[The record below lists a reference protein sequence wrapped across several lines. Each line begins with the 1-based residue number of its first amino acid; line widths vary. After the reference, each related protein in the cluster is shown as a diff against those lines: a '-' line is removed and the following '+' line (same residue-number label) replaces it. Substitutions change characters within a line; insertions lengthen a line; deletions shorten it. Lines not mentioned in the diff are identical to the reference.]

1 MNDAPDAS
9 RSAALRS
16 NASDALRSDA
26 AAAPR
31 RQFLLERI
39 IEASAR
45 NGFLVIVLTVL
56 GIGGGLWAL
65 NQTALD
71 AIPDLS
77 DVQVIVYT
85 QWEGRSP
92 DLIEDQ
98 ITYPISSRFIAA
110 PKVKFVRGESM
121 FGKSFVYVIFQDGTD
136 IYWARS
142 RVMEYL
148 SAVRGMLPEG
158 VNPMIG
164 PDATGVGWV
173 YEYALVDK
181 TGKHNLAELR
191 SFQDWH
197 LRYALESVKGVS
209 EVAVV
214 GGFVKQYQVDLD
226 PNKLLAYGIPISEVV
241 NKIRMSNGDVGG
253 KIFEVGSTEY
263 YVRGRGYIKSVADI
277 EDIPLKSA
285 KGTPVFVKNVGTVHL
300 GSDLRRGVA
309 ELNGEGEVVGGIVV
323 MRYGEN
329 ALRVIDGIKRKLEEI
344 KSSLPEGVEV
354 VATYDRSQLIKRSI
368 ATLREKLIEES
379 IVVALVCLV
388 FLWHIRSALVAIITL
403 PIAILLSFLPM
414 FQMQL
419 TSNIMSL
426 GGIAIAIG
434 AMVDSA
440 IIMVENAHK
449 YLEHFR
455 DENGRD
461 PTNAERIE
469 VIINAAKSVG
479 RPLFFALLVITA
491 SFIPVFSLEAQEGR
505 LFKPLAF
512 TKTFS
517 MFFAAL
523 LGVTLVPVLMIIFV
537 RGRITPEKT
546 NPINRLLIWL
556 YQPFVHFVLRFRW
569 LTILTALAIMAATIY
584 PFNKLGKEFMPP
596 LNEGDILYMP
606 TAVAG
611 ISVSEATKIL
621 QIQDRMLREF
631 PEVESVF
638 GKAGESETSTDP
650 APLSMIETVV
660 KLKPPEQ
667 WRPGMTWEKLLAEM
681 NEKIKT
687 PGMANI
693 FWMPIQTRTE
703 MLTTGFRS
711 ILGIKVFGPD
721 LAKIQDVG
729 VQIEKALSDFPGTR
743 SVFAER
749 TTGGYF
755 LDFTPDRKVAARY
768 GLTVGDVNDIVET
781 AIGGKT
787 IAMTVEGRERY
798 PISVR
803 YARDFRED
811 LDALKRVLVPVPMEG
826 PMSEAP
832 SRGAS
837 GGQGM
842 NAPARSGSSAPA
854 LTQIPISML
863 ADISYKT
870 GPPSIRNENGQLVGF
885 VFVDITGDDIQG
897 YVNAAAERI
906 KERVQFPPGYYI
918 QWAGQ
923 FEYLKS
929 AEERLKVVVPFTL
942 LIIFVLIYM
951 NTKSTV
957 KTFIVLL
964 AVPFSLV
971 GAFWFLYLLHYNMSV
986 AVWVGLIALAGLDA
1000 ETGVVMLL
1008 YLDHAWEKFRDA
1020 GRMNTMGDLQA
1031 AVIEGAVQ
1039 RIRPKIMTICAILFG
1054 LLPIMWSPTT
1064 QSGADVMKRI
1074 AAPMIGGVVTSG
1086 ILELLIYPVIFL
1098 MWRRRHL
1105 PITTRDSMNV
1115 TEAVVSGSGGTPTA
1129 PSTPEV
1135 SAKRSGGRMVLLGAM
1150 ILVALGAGGYFAW
1163 QKFGPLRTGGPITG
1177 TAFAT
1182 QTVNGL
1188 TVTLIH
1194 PKGQLIYAENDFL
1207 IEFREVGG
1215 ALVDVGTVTF
1225 VLDMNMPGMVMHNSA
1240 TVKPTRTPGQYRA
1253 SLKPDMA
1260 GDWTAKVEYD
1270 GPHGKGSVSFSVA
1283 VSAYTSAKE
1292 APAPPAK
1299 VGLNGA
1305 QRQAAQ
1311 EIFDIANV
1319 ISASLAADKLNDF
1332 NQAVGRLPA
1341 VLPRLQAAFE
1351 RHSWLP
1357 LIQKFAGAVAPS
1369 EAKSLEDAR
1378 KAFYPFTAGV
1388 VEFAKTARQQ
1398 AALFATLKIYKCPMA
1413 PKPGQTSFWIQLQG
1427 PLRNPFY
1434 GAEMLD
1440 CGSEVNP

>member
-1 MNDAPDAS
+1 MDTAPEKQK
-9 RSAALRS
+9 
-16 NASDALRSDA
+16 
-26 AAAPR
+26 P
-31 RQFLLERI
+31 FLLERI
-39 IEASAR
+39 IETSAR
-45 NGFLVIVLTVL
+45 NAFLIIILVVF
-56 GIGGGLWAL
+56 GIAGGIWAL
-65 NQTALD
+65 TKTPLD

-85 QWEGRSP
+85 DWEGRSP
-92 DLIEDQ
+92 DLVEDQ
-98 ITYPISSRFIAA
+98 ITYPISTRFIAA

-121 FGKSFVYVIFQDGTD
+121 FGKSFVYVIFEDGTD

-142 RVMEYL
+142 RVTEYL
-148 SAVRGMLPEG
+148 STVRGMLPEG
-158 VNPMIG
+158 VNPVIG

-173 YEYALVDK
+173 YEYALVDRS
-181 TGKHNLAELR
+181 GKNNLAQLR

-209 EVAVV
+209 EVAPV

-253 KIFEVGSTEY
+253 KIFEVGSTEF
-263 YVRGRGYIKSVADI
+263 YVRGRGYIKKVEDI
-277 EDIPLKSA
+277 ENVPLKTD
-285 KGTPVFVKNVGTVHL
+285 KGTPVYVKNVGTVHL
-300 GSDLRRGVA
+300 GPDIRRGIA

-329 ALRVIDGIKRKLEEI
+329 ALRVIDGIKKKLEEI
-344 KSSLPEGVEV
+344 KPSLPEGVELV
-354 VATYDRSQLIKRSI
+354 TTYDRSQLIKRSI

-379 IVVALVCLV
+379 IVVALVCMV

-403 PIAILLSFLPM
+403 PIAIILSFLPM
-414 FQMQL
+414 FHLSL

-449 YLEHFR
+449 FLEHFR
-455 DENGRD
+455 EEKGRD

-469 VIINAAKSVG
+469 VIIAAAKSVG
-479 RPLFFALLVITA
+479 RPLFFALLVITV
-491 SFIPVFSLEAQEGR
+491 SFIPVFSLAAQEGR

-523 LGVTLVPVLMIIFV
+523 LGVTLVPVLMLMWV
-537 RGRITPEKT
+537 RGKITPEIK
-546 NPINRLLIWL
+546 NPVNRFLIWV

-569 LTILTALAIMAATIY
+569 LTLVVALIIMGVTVY
-584 PFNKLGKEFMPP
+584 PFLKLGKEFMPP

-606 TAVAG
+606 TAVPG
-611 ISVSEATKIL
+611 ISIDEATKIL
-621 QIQDRMLREF
+621 QIQDRMLRQF
-631 PEVESVF
+631 PEVEVVF
-638 GKAGESETSTDP
+638 GKAGQSETSTDP

-667 WRPGMTWEKLLAEM
+667 WRAGMTWEKLIAEM
-681 NEKIKT
+681 NDRIQT

-721 LAKIQDVG
+721 LGKIQEIG
-729 VQIEKALSDFPGTR
+729 VQIEKALSDFPNTR

-755 LDFTPDRKVAARY
+755 LDFEANRETAARY
-768 GLTVGDVNDIVET
+768 GLTVGDVNEIVET

-811 LDALKRVLVPVPMEG
+811 LDALKRVLVPVPMASEDAG
-826 PMSEAP
+826 PMAARVSGSMGGAMARP
-832 SRGAS
+832 AMSRDNAS
-837 GGQGM
+837 G
-842 NAPARSGSSAPA
+842 NAIA
-854 LTQIPISML
+854 QIPISML
-863 ADISYKT
+863 ADISFKT

-885 VFVDITGDDIQG
+885 VFVDITSDDIQG
-897 YVNAAAERI
+897 YVDAAAKRI
-906 KERVQFPPGYYI
+906 NQTVQFPAGYYI

-929 AEERLKVVVPFTL
+929 AEKRLRIVVPFTL
-942 LIIFVLIYM
+942 LIIFVLIYI
-951 NTKSTV
+951 NTKSAV

-971 GAFWFLYLLHYNMSV
+971 GAFWLLYVLGYNMSI

-1008 YLDHAWEKFRDA
+1008 YLDHAWDKFRGL
-1020 GRMNTMGDLQA
+1020 GRMNTMGDLNL

-1054 LLPIMWSPTT
+1054 LLPIMWSSTT

-1086 ILELLIYPVIFL
+1086 ILELLIYPVIYVL
-1098 MWRRRHL
+1098 WRRRHL
-1105 PITTRDSMNV
+1105 PRETRDSMAT
-1115 TEAVVSGSGGTPTA
+1115 TEEKRTLQPAPLAAEPPPAAPQPRRARKAVA
-1129 PSTPEV
+1129 
-1135 SAKRSGGRMVLLGAM
+1135 ALVLL
-1150 ILVALGAGGYFAW
+1150 ILLAVAGFFAW
-1163 QKFGPLRTGGPITG
+1163 QRFGPLVKKTQAMPRVQLNEAQASAVKTF
-1177 TAFAT
+1177 FA
-1182 QTVNGL
+1182 
-1188 TVTLIH
+1188 
-1194 PKGQLIYAENDFL
+1194 
-1207 IEFREVGG
+1207 
-1215 ALVDVGTVTF
+1215 
-1225 VLDMNMPGMVMHNSA
+1225 
-1240 TVKPTRTPGQYRA
+1240 
-1253 SLKPDMA
+1253 
-1260 GDWTAKVEYD
+1260 
-1270 GPHGKGSVSFSVA
+1270 
-1283 VSAYTSAKE
+1283 
-1292 APAPPAK
+1292 
-1299 VGLNGA
+1299 
-1305 QRQAAQ
+1305 
-1311 EIFDIANV
+1311 
-1319 ISASLAADKLNDF
+1319 AADALSSALSGDSLDAF
-1332 NQAVGRLPA
+1332 NQAAAKMPAAAAELAQAFDSSHPWHTMVQQIASTANLP
-1341 VLPRLQAAFE
+1341 Q
-1351 RHSWLP
+1351 
-1357 LIQKFAGAVAPS
+1357 
-1369 EAKSLEDAR
+1369 AKSIEDAR
-1378 KAFYPFTAGV
+1378 KSFYPFTARV
-1388 VEFAKTARQQ
+1388 TDFARVARQQ
-1398 AALFATLKIYKCPMA
+1398 TDAVGPLKIYKCPMA
-1413 PKPGQTSFWIQLQG
+1413 PKAGETSYWIQLQG
-1427 PLRNPFY
+1427 PLKNPFY

-1440 CGSEVNP
+1440 CGSEVAP